1 MDLKFNCYHFD
12 IGRGAYLK
20 PEIFKRAMKLAADS
34 GFTHFLPYLENMI
47 KLPSMEKACPKCA
60 YTAEQWSDFDK
71 TAGEYG
77 IELIPHFNVIGHTTQ
92 ICKVYPELA
101 GEKDGF
107 EMDVTAKIAKDWMLR
122 CLNEYCSFSK
132 GEYFLIGGDEWQ
144 APNHLLA
151 LDDFNVAKV
160 WADQVNLAVEYL
172 VSQKRIPIVWH
183 DMLMHYP
190 EAMKLLSKDAVIAFW
205 FYDEESDY
213 AVLDTFKRL
222 GFQVIMASGLCDGLL
237 TARRMKAIES
247 AVASMERHKVDMF
260 MMTSWE
266 NISWEKETVDIPL
279 VGMILKNE
287 KPPMQIVETASFYE
301 LIERNPNSVLT
312 PDYVKKISELLKDGA
327 WGKYPEAHAFFEN
340 MLSHNYRAVLESFE
354 KYHFREGPIYTELQS
369 RSTAAECRDYNKSIS
384 VAMALCCRVPVPE
397 KTCEVRKEKDSFELV
412 VGKDFQKGEWF
423 RFVNGDESFEVYPR
437 FGGTLQNWCF
447 GNEIIIPGNLDA
459 RLKTGN
465 MFEKGGYRSYTS
477 LGGFRPIWAL
487 GTHHNP
493 CILWN
498 FPISW
503 KIIADSPELKTI
515 ELYGSFYHVDMT
527 YRISIK
533 KGTTGFTYSL
543 KAVNKLDFTY
553 GAFNFNLPLSLCD
566 SELNS
571 TSLQWEEKNQLHS
584 LAFKDVKNSF
594 FVIPSKRLVQVKKQ
608 NYLLTIDCGEVGGSG
623 FYVDWSNTFMTPD
636 LHGIYKLLK
645 KGDVTETQWAFRC
658 ER

>member
-1 MDLKFNCYHFD
+1 MNLKFNCYHFD

-60 YTAEQWSDFDK
+60 YTAEQWCDFDK
-71 TAGEYG
+71 TAGEYD
-77 IELIPHFNVIGHTTQ
+77 IELIPHFNVVGHTTQ

-107 EMDVTAKIAKDWMLR
+107 EMDVTSKVAKDWMLR
-122 CLNEYCSFSK
+122 CLNEYCSFSNGK
-132 GEYFLIGGDEWQ
+132 YFLIGADEWQ

-205 FYDEESDY
+205 FYDEDSDY

-237 TARRMKAIES
+237 TARRMKAVES
-247 AVASMERHKVDMF
+247 AVESMERHNVDMF

-266 NISWEKETVDIPL
+266 DISWEKETVDIPL

-287 KPPMQIVETASFYE
+287 KPPMHIIETASFYE
-301 LIERNPNSVLT
+301 LIERNPNSVRT
-312 PDYVKKISELLKDGA
+312 PGYVKKISELLKDGA
-327 WGKYPEAHAFFEN
+327 WEKYPEAHAFFEN

-354 KYHFREGPIYTELQS
+354 KYHFSEGPIYDRIKALQDAG
-369 RSTAAECRDYNKSIS
+369 TAT
-384 VAMALCCRVPVPE
+384 LPE
-397 KTCEVRKEKDSFELV
+397 PSSEKACEVRRKNGIFELIA
-412 VGKDFQKGEWF
+412 GKDFQKGEWF

-437 FGGTLQNWCF
+437 FGGTLQDWRS
-447 GNEIIIPGNLDA
+447 GDDIIIPESVDA
-459 RLKTGN
+459 RLKREN
-465 MFEKGGYRSYTS
+465 MFEKGGYRSYAS
-477 LGGFRPIWAL
+477 LGGFRPLWAL

-498 FPISW
+498 FPFSW
-503 KIIADSPELKTI
+503 NIIADSPELKTI
-515 ELYGSFYHVDMT
+515 ELSRSFYHVDVT
-527 YRISIK
+527 YRISIR
-533 KGTTGFTYSL
+533 KGTTGFSYYL

-571 TSLQWEEKNQLHS
+571 TSLQWEEKNQLQS
-584 LAFKDVKNSF
+584 LSFKDVKNSF
-594 FVIPSKRLVQVKKQ
+594 FVIPSKRSVHVKKQ

-623 FYVDWSNTFMTPD
+623 FYVDWSSTFMTPD
-636 LHGIYKLLK
+636 LHGSYKPLK